1 MNGCMAGTPT
11 PFIEVRIT
19 VQRKQVVAL
28 NRKAGGGR
36 AAKQA
41 QSLLDMLGS
50 GWQAVCTPSWQGSV
64 EETYNLFAA
73 EQMFCLAA
81 GGDGTLCSVI
91 NGYMRARE
99 RGLSLPQTQTLISA
113 IPLGTAN
120 DVAHEIGIA
129 RDWKQALQEV
139 SSLQPHLCDV
149 AYVQTPN
156 EPARYFFNITGIGF
170 DAHVTAATSPELKE
184 RWGQMAYIAALLR
197 TLRDFVP
204 RRMRISLDGQRY
216 EESLMLIAIAN
227 GRSYG
232 GGLKVAPLAEFD
244 DGWLDIVMLSEVSKT
259 EFLRNFPKV
268 LKGEHLGHPAVHHFR
283 AREVHIL
290 TDEVEPV
297 SLDGELFYTSDFR
310 CQLLPKMVPFGLPQ
324 DNR

>member
-1 MNGCMAGTPT
+1 M
-11 PFIEVRIT
+11 
-19 VQRKQVVAL
+19 QRKQVVVL

-41 QSLLDMLGS
+41 QSLLNTLGS
-50 GWQAVCTPSWQGSV
+50 GWQPICTSSWHESV
-64 EETYNLFAA
+64 EATGHLFATD
-73 EQMFCLAA
+73 EVLCLAA

-91 NGYMRARE
+91 NGYMRTRE
-99 RGLSLPQTQTLISA
+99 RGVLFPNTFISA

-120 DVAHEIGIA
+120 DVAHELGIA
-129 RDWKQALQEV
+129 YDWKQAV
-139 SSLQPHLCDV
+139 TAVHVLQPHMCDV

-204 RRMRISLDGQRY
+204 RRIRISLDGQRY

-227 GRSYG
+227 GRSYE
-232 GGLKVAPLAEFD
+232 GGLKVAPFAEFD
-244 DGWLDIVMLSEVSKT
+244 DGWLDIVMLSRTSKT

-268 LKGEHLGHPAVHHFR
+268 FKGEHLGHPAVRHFR
-283 AREVHIL
+283 AREVRIL

-297 SLDGELFYTSDFR
+297 SLDGELFFTSDFR
-310 CQLLPKMVPFGLPQ
+310 CQLLPRMVPFGLPQ
-324 DNR
+324 AQ

>member
-1 MNGCMAGTPT
+1 M
-11 PFIEVRIT
+11 
-19 VQRKQVVAL
+19 QRKQVVVL

-41 QSLLDMLGS
+41 QSLLDTLGS
-50 GWQAVCTPSWQGSV
+50 GWQPVCTPSWQESIA
-64 EETYNLFAA
+64 ETCHLFSTD
-73 EQMFCLAA
+73 EVLCLTA

-91 NGYMRARE
+91 NGYMRTCE
-99 RGLSLPQTQTLISA
+99 RGVLFPNTLISA
-113 IPLGTAN
+113 IPFGTAN
-120 DVAHEIGIA
+120 DVAHELGIA
-129 RDWKQALQEV
+129 RDWKQAV
-139 SSLQPHLCDV
+139 AAIPSLQPHMCDV

-232 GGLKVAPLAEFD
+232 GGLKVAPFAEFD
-244 DGWLDIVMLSEVSKT
+244 DGWLDIVILSEISKT

-268 LKGEHLGHPAVHHFR
+268 LKGEHLGHPAVHHSR

-290 TDEVEPV
+290 TDEVEPF
-297 SLDGELFYTSDFR
+297 SMDGELFFTNDFR
-310 CQLLPKMVPFGLPQ
+310 CQLLPQMVPFGLPNEQ
-324 DNR
+324 T